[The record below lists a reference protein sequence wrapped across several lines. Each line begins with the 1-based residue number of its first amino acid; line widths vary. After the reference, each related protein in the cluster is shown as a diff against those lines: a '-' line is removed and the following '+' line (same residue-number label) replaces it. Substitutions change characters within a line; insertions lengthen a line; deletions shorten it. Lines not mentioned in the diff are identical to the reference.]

1 VLHILVPENNRE
13 INIHLIDNSRT
24 SENSAL
30 FKEKESICC
39 CHQYNKFY
47 RFKMTTDESREIIIK
62 YFFLNIVKPNRSPN
76 RKRTIKMSK
85 IVLAIDAEAADI
97 PVNPKIPA
105 MIAMTRKITAQR
117 NIDKVFGE
125 SAF

>member
-1 VLHILVPENNRE
+1 
-13 INIHLIDNSRT
+13 
-24 SENSAL
+24 
-30 FKEKESICC
+30 
-39 CHQYNKFY
+39 
-47 RFKMTTDESREIIIK
+47 
-62 YFFLNIVKPNRSPN
+62 
-76 RKRTIKMSK
+76 
-85 IVLAIDAEAADI
+85 LAIDAEAADI